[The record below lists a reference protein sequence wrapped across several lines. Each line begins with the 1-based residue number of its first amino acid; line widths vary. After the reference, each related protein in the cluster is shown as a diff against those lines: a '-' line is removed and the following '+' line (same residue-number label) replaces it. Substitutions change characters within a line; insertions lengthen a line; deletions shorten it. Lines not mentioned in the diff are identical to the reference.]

1 MPCIT
6 TNHRFIIDDKHPA
19 DVFDEMENFFSLYTV
34 AIDDLQQVSVR
45 LSVPPSFDITA
56 NKKIAQGYRQFTQ
69 SLKYTIPDIHILP
82 IKTLENDSQ
91 SAEEDDSND
100 DDNTV
105 ILLIQRLDGYDIEAE
120 EKPSFYQH
128 ILDKIKPKFTQTQS
142 DDGLYPTRQNQS
154 LPEPTPIAVPV
165 PIAVPAPTPTPQ
177 SQYQPPIQSPSQ
189 PQNQPQPSY
198 QQPPVQPTY
207 QQPIPKPILPTP
219 QPAPQIQTRSTPER
233 LPNITKSAKPYQDL
247 LTQMIV
253 AEAQKQKALLNG
265 QIIHQI
271 TLKSSDSL
279 TTAMIEQLFHSFNHA
294 HEANAPHD
302 AIDLVSYGYEVLK
315 PKLSAIGV
323 NLADDAQFGLKT
335 NANATP
341 ADIARLQ
348 SGGVFSNEINLRIK
362 LLTSTTAQPTTMAN
376 SSPSPTA
383 VPSVN
388 SFANHPNLNK
398 NPQRIALMLKV
409 SDPLGERQQKVSE
422 FPVNFVSNDFSSNAH
437 NIRLFGVGQGQFGS
451 MIELDGQVLIDGI
464 SPTVNLTRNGQRLN
478 NGDVLM
484 PNDVLSINGG
494 QASITLGLV

>member
-1 MPCIT
+1 MPYIT
-6 TNHRFIIDDKHPA
+6 TNHRFIIDEKHPA
-19 DVFDEMENFFSLYTV
+19 DVFDEMEQFFSLYTV
-34 AIDDLQQVSVR
+34 AIDDLQQVSVQ

-69 SLKYTIPDIHILP
+69 ALKYTIPDIHILP
-82 IKTLENDSQ
+82 VKTLANDSQ
-91 SAEEDDSND
+91 NDNQDDEDDINHND

-120 EKPSFYQH
+120 EKPSFYQQ
-128 ILDKIKPKFTQTQS
+128 ILGKLKPKFAQTQS
-142 DDGLYPTRQNQS
+142 DEGLYPARQNQN
-154 LPEPTPIAVPV
+154 LPEPSIQTPI
-165 PIAVPAPTPTPQ
+165 PIPQ
-177 SQYQPPIQSPSQ
+177 PQYQPPIPPTPQPE
-189 PQNQPQPSY
+189 PQNVPAVPIV
-198 QQPPVQPTY
+198 PVQPTFNPTSQAIP
-207 QQPIPKPILPTP
+207 QQPQAQTQP
-219 QPAPQIQTRSTPER
+219 QTNPPRPTPER

-279 TTAMIEQLFHSFNHA
+279 TTAMIEQLFNSFNHA
-294 HEANAPHD
+294 HEPNAPHD

-315 PKLSAIGV
+315 PKLSAMGV

-335 NANATP
+335 NTKATP
-341 ADIARLQ
+341 ADTARLQ
-348 SGGVFSNEINLRIK
+348 SGGVFANEINLRIK
-362 LLTSTTAQPTTMAN
+362 LLTAPTAQPNATAN
-376 SSPSPTA
+376 SSPSPTFA
-383 VPSVN
+383 SPVN
-388 SFANHPNLNK
+388 TFVNHPNLNK
-398 NPQRIALMLKV
+398 NPQRIALMLKI
-409 SDPLGERQQKVSE
+409 SDQLGERQQKVSE
-422 FPVNFVSNDFSSNAH
+422 FPVNFVSSDLPSSNH
-437 NIRLFGVGQGQFGS
+437 NVRLFGVGQGQFGS
-451 MIELDGQVLIDGI
+451 MIEIDGQVLIEGI